1 MIQHGDESRLSH
13 PLIASLLAILCTIL
27 WGSAYPA
34 IKLGYELFSVDAADT
49 PGKLAFAGIRFAIAG
64 VMVLLFSFFAGRS
77 SRHMHTQETHRQ
89 SLRSLTGQQWFQIMV
104 LALAQTTV
112 HYYFFYVGVSF
123 TTGAKSSI
131 INSSSVFFSALLA
144 HLFYAN
150 DRVSGRKGVGI
161 LIGFIAVILVNFEP
175 NIGFSFLLQGEGFVM
190 IAALLHSAA
199 GLYSKRISQTIDP
212 VLLTGSQLLL
222 GGVLLLIIG
231 MLMGAPF
238 PTGGAGAY
246 LLLAY
251 MALLS
256 AVAFSVWTS
265 LLKHN
270 KVSSITVFNFIIP
283 VSGTLLSAAIL
294 GESILQIQYLIAL
307 PAVAA
312 GIYLVNSTGKKRGEL
327 ASS

>member
-1 MIQHGDESRLSH
+1 MIQQESESRLSH
-13 PLIASLLAILCTIL
+13 PMIASLLAILCTIL

-64 VMVLLFSFFAGRS
+64 LMVLLFSWIAGQVQR
-77 SRHMHTQETHRQ
+77 RKQKGEMRQ
-89 SLRSLTGQQWFQIMV
+89 SLRSLTGEQWFRIV
-104 LALAQTTV
+104 ILALAQTTV

-144 HLFYAN
+144 HLFYMN
-150 DRVSGRKGVGI
+150 DKVSARKGLGI

-175 NIGFSFLLQGEGFVM
+175 NIGFSFLLRGEGFVM
-190 IAALLHSAA
+190 IAAFLHSGA
-199 GLYSKRISQTIDP
+199 GLYSKRVSQTIDP
-212 VLLTGSQLLL
+212 VLLTGSQLLF

-231 MLMGAPF
+231 MAMGAPF
-238 PTGGAGAY
+238 PTGAIGAY
-246 LLLAY
+246 VLLAY

-283 VSGTLLSAAIL
+283 VSGTFLSALIL
-294 GESILQIQYLIAL
+294 KESVLQVQYLVAL
-307 PAVAA
+307 PAVAV
-312 GIYLVNSTGKKRGEL
+312 GIYLVNSTGKGRREF
-327 ASS
+327 SRQ